1 MKLVKSI
8 KENTTFLITSFIGL
22 LLLGVIY
29 GFREMLYWS
38 AVMMAISLP
47 VIMLVVVYRTFERF
61 GKREALVILKRRSPY
76 FLIVITVFILD
87 YTFVLDNYFRKYI
100 LVLDSVIIVG
110 LLVLVLLIKAYRN
123 I

>member
-8 KENTTFLITSFIGL
+8 KEDATFLITSIIGL

-61 GKREALVILKRRSPY
+61 GKRDALVIIKKRSPY
-76 FLIVITVFILD
+76 YLTIIAVFILD
-87 YTFVLDNYFRKYI
+87 YIFILDNYLRKYI
-100 LVLDSVIIVG
+100 LALDSVIIVG
-110 LLVLVLLIKAYRN
+110 LLVLAVLIKVFKN
-123 I
+123 V